1 MELNIFMRELESAL
15 IERGIA
21 SETAKKHVSN
31 LRRTFT
37 SDDLSEIE
45 AIQSGNEIEQ
55 LADSIS
61 PILTKN
67 TRNADERQSPQ
78 VPQAES
84 INLPSPKPA
93 APRPQNAS
101 GISQKPVPA
110 RSAPAAVP
118 AQVRPAS
125 KAQPY
130 RQEPVPQKPMRKI
143 DLPDEDDD
151 YYAYSPGEDAT
162 TRGMILFWVGLFLTL
177 PLTIGLAA
185 ALFGAFAAL
194 FVGIAALI
202 VALIAVLIAVA
213 ACGAGVSLVGIIFG
227 VTQLFS
233 FVAAGIYEI
242 GLGIMV
248 AGIAL
253 FASILIY
260 NIAIRLLPWII
271 SLLGNLL
278 GWICGKCKSLFFVV
292 RRECY
297 KL

>member
-21 SETAKKHVSN
+21 GETAKKHVAN
-31 LRRTFT
+31 LGRTFT

-45 AIQSGNEIEQ
+45 AIQSGSEIEQ

-61 PILTKN
+61 LILTKN
-67 TRNADERQSPQ
+67 TRNAAERQSPQ
-78 VPQAES
+78 KPQAES
-84 INLPSPKPA
+84 INPPSPKPA
-93 APRPQNAS
+93 APRPQ
-101 GISQKPVPA
+101 KPVPVQA
-110 RSAPAAVP
+110 RPVSPAPAA
-118 AQVRPAS
+118 RP

-130 RQEPVPQKPMRKI
+130 RQEPVPQKPARRVEI
-143 DLPDEDDD
+143 PDEDDD

-185 ALFGAFAAL
+185 VLFGAFAAL
-194 FVGIAALI
+194 FVGLG
-202 VALIAVLIAVA
+202 VLIGVA
-213 ACGAGVSLVGIIFG
+213 AAGAGVSLVGIIFG

-278 GWICGKCKSLFFVV
+278 GWICGKVKSLFFVV